1 MEVKTMKKRILAM
14 MILAAV
20 MSVFMNGLAAGD
32 AEPQAGGGN
41 VVFFPPVNTPDS
53 PVIRCKF
60 CKRVLGEEVEPWSPA
75 RDPEFK
81 KYRLYQVCTE
91 CAARFYPKD
100 YYKVIMKKKWYL
112 LEYHIASLDGGLNQ
126 FWAKHRPEKVN
137 SSPMKL
143 AQGMMTGNSRPMV
156 ID

>member
-1 MEVKTMKKRILAM
+1 MKTCTLAIM
-14 MILAAV
+14 FLVAV
-20 MSVFMNGLAAGD
+20 ISVFMNGLM
-32 AEPQAGGGN
+32 AEEEVERN
-41 VVFFPPVNTPDS
+41 VVFLTPINSPDS
-53 PVIRCKF
+53 PVIRCEY
-60 CKRVLGEEVEPWSPA
+60 CKRILGEEVEGWYPA

-91 CAARFYPKD
+91 CAATKYPKD

-137 SSPMKL
+137 SSPIKL
-143 AQGMMTGNSRPMV
+143 AQGMMIGNSRPMIITKV
-156 ID
+156 AVRK